1 MKRLQA
7 ISMGIVLCQHMP
19 YSGVQTIETTAIK
32 ALEDAPIASPAKIT
46 IKTERPS
53 AQVQATIECTSAP
66 DIEAQTVT
74 ATASDTGRAVIHYM
88 RVEGMTYDITLTVN
102 GEIYTMKD
110 ETSYESMC
118 ADLTVEG
125 VRAGVDAQG
134 MQTQTVT
141 VSLADVPET
150 PAEPQP
156 EKPALVEP
164 KPETPTEDEETTS
177 PKDEKNPVGD
187 SAQVQKVDEIPAT
200 VAQGMPTGCQPW
212 NPISWFIFLFRIC
225 L

>member
-1 MKRLQA
+1 MGLVSQPMLYSADA
-7 ISMGIVLCQHMP
+7 IIINAV
-19 YSGVQTIETTAIK
+19 EDTAV
-32 ALEDAPIASPAKIT
+32 PARIF
-46 IKTERPS
+46 IKTGQPS
-53 AQVQATIECTSAP
+53 AQVQAEIECTSGP
-66 DIEAQTVT
+66 SVETQTIT
-74 ATASDTGRAVIHYM
+74 TTASDTGRAVIHYD

-134 MQTQTVT
+134 MQTLTVT
-141 VSLADVPET
+141 VSLADVPEAPAEPT

-177 PKDEKNPVGD
+177 PKGEKNPVGD

-200 VAQGMPTGCQPW
+200 VAQGMPTACQPW
-212 NPISWFIFLFRIC
+212 HPILWFLRLFRVC